1 MNTPRH
7 LPRPRSHER
16 GVASLEVVG
25 LLPLVA
31 LVVSMILQL
40 VAATYTSNAAE
51 SAARAAA
58 RAYSLGEDP
67 TAAAQRSLPSGLQP
81 LAVEV
86 HGPEH
91 AASVTVRIPRT
102 SILPLHDVTKTVVMP

>member
-1 MNTPRH
+1 MR
-7 LPRPRSHER
+7 RDR
-16 GVASLEVVG
+16 GVASLELVG

-40 VAATYTSNAAE
+40 VAATYTANETE

-67 TAAAQRSLPSGLQP
+67 TAAARHSLPSGLRP
-81 LAVEV
+81 VDVEV
-86 HGPEH
+86 HGPRH
-91 AASVTVRIPRT
+91 AATVTVRIPRT
-102 SILPLHDVTKTVVMP
+102 SILPLHDITKTVVMP